1 MTEKV
6 NKRHSLGKIFD
17 RIFRGR
23 SNSLPA
29 STADGLRKPDKDGKR
44 KKSKKENNKNVVD
57 DEFGIEETERLKHFQ
72 KPKPPSQRRRPRGL
86 PPAKNSVSPSSVVAP
101 IMEEDENPSGEVVC
115 HFPENGVSENKNNEN
130 VIVTVNDKVTQAP
143 KLFTPSLPSV
153 SLREKLLAKKDR
165 QTESE
170 ETPTNVI
177 PEVDEDDKSLSI
189 EIIDENESE
198 LRKKKESES
207 SINSDGVTSTK
218 SSIKSLSRS
227 LSAKVDV
234 DLIRSKSK
242 NLRLVKS
249 LEVGQTSVS
258 EHGKSMVRSSDP
270 GRQ

>member
-29 STADGLRKPDKDGKR
+29 SSADGLRKQDKDGKR
-44 KKSKKENNKNVVD
+44 KKSKKEINKNVV

-86 PPAKNSVSPSSVVAP
+86 PAAKNSVSPSSVAAP
-101 IMEEDENPSGEVVC
+101 IMEEDENPSGEVC

-153 SLREKLLAKKDR
+153 SLREKMLAKKVR
-165 QTESE
+165 QTDSE

-177 PEVDEDDKSLSI
+177 PEVEEDDKSLSI

-198 LRKKKESES
+198 LRTKKESES

-218 SSIKSLSRS
+218 STTSLSRS